1 LHTTLRPSSDD
12 FPKLSLRAKE
22 GTTKV
27 RESERVVGETV
38 TQRTEEYVDE
48 QTGEI
53 KVRTIEY
60 VEKLIEREVYNTI
73 HSVLTVSTNHR

>member
-1 LHTTLRPSSDD
+1 MRTTLRPSSDD

-22 GTTKV
+22 GATKV

-38 TQRTEEYVDE
+38 TQRTEEYIDE

-60 VEKLIEREVYNTI
+60 VEKLIEREVHNTFHCI
-73 HSVLTVSTNHR
+73 LTVSMSHR